1 MVRDIHDDDLPSDRL
16 PRRDLDV
23 SQLGRRVS
31 RHRWWLIGPT
41 LACLIGSAVVVN
53 IVTPRYTAE
62 TKILLENQESYFSRS
77 DKVDPQPAPLPDDE
91 AVQSQVQLVS
101 SRDLARTAIRQLGL
115 QGNPEF
121 DPLANGVGPITRM
134 LVLLGLEQ
142 DPMRVAPEERMLEK
156 YFDRLTV
163 FPVNKSR
170 VLTVEFES
178 KDPDLAARAANTVA
192 NLYIDVQGAAKRDDA
207 RAAADTLRNLIAGLR
222 VKAGEAEDKA
232 QAFRTQT
239 GLVLGTNNNTLGS
252 QQLGDMSTQL
262 AQARSTEADAQA
274 KAKLI
279 RDMIKAGRTIE
290 VPDVINNDLIR
301 RLFEQRANVQ
311 AEIALQSRTLLPGHP
326 RMQEL
331 AAQLSDFD
339 RQLKAAGEKA
349 ARSLDNDARIAASR
363 VDNLTTAMN
372 AQKDV
377 IGAAGNDQVK
387 LNELDLNARLLK
399 DQLELNTSKYQEAT
413 ARESAV
419 STPADARI
427 ISRAV
432 APQMPSFPKKLPIIA
447 IATIAGALLSL
458 GLLIAR
464 EFLSGR
470 AFVADEAITELPVA
484 IRTLRPDDHEE
495 PLTAASVTEREAPIA
510 RRTVRGADAMRDEEP
525 EVSDASFA
533 SASDL
538 QTPRDAFITMLDA
551 VLARKEP
558 EQALRVMV
566 CTGEAEPA
574 TAALAMRLGRILS
587 RSFRVIAIDA
597 CDDDG
602 AGHETL
608 QAIAGYTQG
617 AGFGFGDL
625 LDGRASFAEVIQRD
639 AASRLHFVAGRL
651 TAAQMASDEDGLANL
666 LDALAE
672 TYDFVLTAG
681 PTLKD
686 TAPTPL
692 LLDNVDMVI
701 LEATARTD
709 PERIAA
715 LKTLLGDEGHGAPT
729 TVVMIADPDEPGET
743 SFGAAAA

>member
-1 MVRDIHDDDLPSDRL
+1 MVRDIQDDDLPSDRL

-23 SQLGRRVS
+23 SQLGRRLS
-31 RHRWWLIGPT
+31 QHRWWLIGPT
-41 LACLIGSAVVVN
+41 LACLIGSAVLVN

-62 TKILLENQESYFSRS
+62 TKILLENQESYFSGN
-77 DKVDPQPAPLPDDE
+77 KVDPQPAPLPDDE

-121 DPLANGVGPITRM
+121 DPLANGVGPITSL

-142 DPMRVAPEERMLEK
+142 DPMRVAPEERMLER

-192 NLYIDVQGAAKRDDA
+192 NLYIDVQGSAKRDDA
-207 RAAADTLRNLIAGLR
+207 RAAADTLRTLITGLR
-222 VKAGEAEDKA
+222 VKAAEAEDKA

-447 IATIAGALLSL
+447 IATVAGALLSL
-458 GLLIAR
+458 GVLIAR

-470 AFVADEAITELPVA
+470 AFVPDETSAELPVA
-484 IRTLRPDDHEE
+484 IRTVRPEELETPPAAPTRTPPQVSIARTQGSAADDIADE
-495 PLTAASVTEREAPIA
+495 VTELPD
-510 RRTVRGADAMRDEEP
+510 TTL
-525 EVSDASFA
+525 A

-538 QTPRDAFITMLDA
+538 HAPRDAFITTLDA
-551 VLARKEP
+551 VLARKEA

-566 CTGEAEPA
+566 CAGESGQA
-574 TAALAMRLGRILS
+574 TAALAMRLGRVLS

-597 CDDDG
+597 CDDD
-602 AGHETL
+602 EITQDTL
-608 QAIAGYTQG
+608 QTIAGYTQG
-617 AGFGFGDL
+617 PGFGFGDL

-651 TAAQMASDEDGLANL
+651 TASQMANDEDGLANL

-686 TAPTPL
+686 ARPAPL
-692 LLDNVDMVI
+692 LLDSVDMVI
-701 LEATARTD
+701 LETTPRTD
-709 PERIAA
+709 PDRIAVLKA
-715 LKTLLGDEGHGAPT
+715 LVGEGHGAPT
-729 TVVMIADPDEPGET
+729 IAVMAADPNEPGET